1 MIRVFR
7 YSIDN
12 DMRMIR
18 VSYRYRMLR
27 YTRAILHFLRFFLKN
42 EDKFNGH
49 MQCPERRKWHFR
61 ASNFKKFLG
70 AMPPDPPSY
79 ARSLKMLRSD
89 FWLDPP
95 LRPQLHDTGF
105 VSERHQFKVFSS
117 HVCYYNFSYM
127 KFLFNY
133 VILSEF

>member
-18 VSYRYRMLR
+18 VDHRYPMLR
-27 YTRAILHFLRFFLKN
+27 YTRAILYFLRSDLSYFCLKNEYN

-49 MQCPERRKWHFR
+49 MQCSERRKWHSR
-61 ASNFKKFLG
+61 ASNFKNFPG
-70 AMPPDPPSY
+70 GMPPDPPTY

-95 LRPQLHDTGF
+95 LIVIKYNLYSRTEQGF
-105 VSERHQFKVFSS
+105 QNNCKFVLFKE
-117 HVCYYNFSYM
+117 
-127 KFLFNY
+127 
-133 VILSEF
+133 VIFMIQE